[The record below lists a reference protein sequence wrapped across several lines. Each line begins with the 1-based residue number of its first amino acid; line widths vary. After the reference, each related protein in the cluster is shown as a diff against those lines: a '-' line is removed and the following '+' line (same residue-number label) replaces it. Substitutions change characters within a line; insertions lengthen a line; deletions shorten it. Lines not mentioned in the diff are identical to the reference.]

1 MEITKTVVL
10 NIIVCCV
17 SIFIFGTQYI
27 FDVMMS
33 TVAIVRPWLDDRVL
47 LNGNV
52 IHFVLAQFYP
62 NNAIRQSL

>member
-1 MEITKTVVL
+1 M
-10 NIIVCCV
+10 